1 MLTINTSI
9 SSNVTGHLGQ
19 QVAAKF
25 NRDPDDPVDLHTA
38 LQGIKVTLSEQAE
51 KISAASKDNKDID
64 DSSLPDNVKQ
74 ALKMIRELRQQLAEK
89 QAELQAL
96 MADQSLTEEERM
108 AKAQGLQGEIST
120 LNGAISTANGV
131 LLKAIHD
138 SAMSPDQ
145 LQEMSALMMA

>member
-19 QVAAKF
+19 QVAAKA

-38 LQGIKVTLSEQAE
+38 LQGIKVTLSEQSQ
-51 KISAASKDNKDID
+51 KISDSTKDNKDID

-89 QAELQAL
+89 QAELQAV
-96 MADQSLTEEERM
+96 MADQSLSEEERM

-120 LNGAISTANGV
+120 LNGAISTANGQ
-131 LLKAIHD
+131 LIKAIHD
-138 SAMSPDQ
+138 ANMTPDQ
-145 LQEMSALMMA
+145 LQEMSTLMMA